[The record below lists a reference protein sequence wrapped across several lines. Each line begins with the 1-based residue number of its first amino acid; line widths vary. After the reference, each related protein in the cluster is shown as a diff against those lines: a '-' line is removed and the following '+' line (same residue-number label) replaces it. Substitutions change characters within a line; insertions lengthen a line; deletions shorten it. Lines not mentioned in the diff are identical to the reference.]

1 VPEESEYSFW
11 CSLGLN
17 TYVSHPSLILL
28 SRTGMEL
35 YLGVWWFVP
44 LTVRSTGGYRV
55 KKALF
60 RVLNQ
65 IYRDYQF
72 YWCCVFYLHDDME
85 LDPYLW
91 TETNIT
97 LLVDCRQEFLE
108 TCRIFTR
115 QWRRHKWLSKLR
127 QYGCKKNL
135 LRRIICY
142 TYCIW
147 IFTPV
152 SVNSSFSFLSFYYA
166 EQSLMVTVKVS

>member
-1 VPEESEYSFW
+1 MYDD
-11 CSLGLN
+11 
-17 TYVSHPSLILL
+17 
-28 SRTGMEL
+28 
-35 YLGVWWFVP
+35 FVP
-44 LTVRSTGGYRV
+44 LTVRYTGGYRV
-55 KKALF
+55 EKNLF

-91 TETNIT
+91 AETNIT
-97 LLVDCRQEFLE
+97 LLADCRQEFLE

-127 QYGCKKNL
+127 QYGCKKNS

-147 IFTPV
+147 IFTSV
-152 SVNSSFSFLSFYYA
+152 SVNSSFSFFIILLCRTEFDGYCEGELIKVFSLSVA
-166 EQSLMVTVKVS
+166 VCVCVCLHLSVRNLLLDIH